1 MHAKAVEEAKVARM
15 TAAEGIR
22 CAYKHLACTR
32 RAPLLT
38 SAASGF
44 GANAIPLGPPRG
56 ETAAAAPATPAAGRN
71 EATAASLGPNDADG
85 ALGQVF
91 VCACVHVHACAH

>member
-1 MHAKAVEEAKVARM
+1 MRIQTSGLHSS
-15 TAAEGIR
+15 
-22 CAYKHLACTR
+22 
-32 RAPLLT
+32 RASANRF

-56 ETAAAAPATPAAGRN
+56 ETAAAAPVTPAAGRN

-85 ALGQVF
+85 AQRQVF